1 MNRAATLEWTQVD
14 LARRS
19 EVTAQRVTAILVALL
34 GIGGFALTI
43 RMIFDWWEVVLVLL
57 GCLII
62 VALGV
67 GLWLNADVNAVA
79 AAKLKEVG
87 TTVSL
92 PVVAAY
98 ETTDES
104 IRYQLQLRVP
114 SDEFVT
120 HACGQPGC
128 VAAARAAPLSEVPVL
143 LNEST
148 KTWGVIHGSLEP

>member
-34 GIGGFALTI
+34 GIGGFALTV

-79 AAKLKEVG
+79 AAKLKEGG

-92 PVVAAY
+92 PVVAAH

-104 IRYQLQLRVP
+104 IRYQLQLRMP
-114 SDEFVT
+114 SEEFVT
-120 HACGQPGC
+120 HACGHPAC
-128 VAAARAAPLSEVPVL
+128 VAAARTAPDSAVPVL

-148 KTWGVIHGSLEP
+148 KTWGVIHGSPQL

>member
-34 GIGGFALTI
+34 GIGGFALTV
-43 RMIFDWWEVVLVLL
+43 RMIFDWWGVVLVLL

-128 VAAARAAPLSEVPVL
+128 VAAARTAPDSSVPVL